1 MGFILVVAR
10 MPNGNHFETRDF
22 ERKFAHDQPLIV
34 LTQEPRWNECDKI
47 VRLQYLRNEQ
57 EG

>member
-1 MGFILVVAR
+1 MGFILIVAR
-10 MPNGNHFETRDF
+10 MPNGNHFETGDL
-22 ERKFAHDQPLIV
+22 EREIAHEQPLIV
-34 LTQEPRWNECDKI
+34 LTQEARWNECHKI

>member
-10 MPNGNHFETRDF
+10 MPNGNHLETGDLDRGL
-22 ERKFAHDQPLIV
+22 AHEQPLIV
-34 LTQEPRWNECDKI
+34 LAQQTRWNECDKI